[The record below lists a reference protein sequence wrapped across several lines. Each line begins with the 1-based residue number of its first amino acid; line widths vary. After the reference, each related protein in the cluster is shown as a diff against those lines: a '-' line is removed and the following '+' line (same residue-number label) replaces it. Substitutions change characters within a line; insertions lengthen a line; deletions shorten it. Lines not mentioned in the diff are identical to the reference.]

1 MSNVV
6 LGVALYPD
14 QPTTEAAIAIGREFV
29 GQTGSPPWCELLVEP
44 YCLLYQATFSRDIE
58 AFSVHV
64 VREIAA
70 EAGVVETALGEFGI
84 QDGHLTWIV
93 SRDEWQRLRQLQ
105 AQVLQALAPHRAAQS
120 VILPNRFSASNAL
133 RENLERFGYRY
144 CGDLYVPQVRF
155 AYLPDLTSA
164 MTFLHRLTASSRA
177 CRFERVGTVALS
189 PETGGLWTLSQASL
203 VA

>member
-1 MSNVV
+1 MSNIV

-14 QPTTEAAIAIGREFV
+14 QRTIEAAISMGREFV
-29 GQTGSPPWCELLVEP
+29 GQAGSPPWCELLVEP
-44 YCLLYQATFSRDIE
+44 YCLLYQATFSQDVE
-58 AFSVHV
+58 AFAIHV

-70 EAGVVETALGEFGI
+70 ETGVVETVLGEFGI

-93 SRDEWQRLRQLQ
+93 SREEWQSLRRLQ
-105 AQVLQALAPHRAAQS
+105 AQVIQTLAPHRAAQS
-120 VILPNRFSASNAL
+120 VIVPGRLSASNAL
-133 RENLERFGYRY
+133 RENLEQYGYRY

-164 MTFLHRLTASSRA
+164 MTSLHRLTASSRA
-177 CRFERVGTVALS
+177 CRFERVGTIALS
-189 PETGGLWTLSQASL
+189 PETGGSWTLSETPL